1 MAVSLETETA
11 NTLRKRYRHQ
21 QPGDPNVE
29 VNLSVNQEANTASI
43 QIRINGA
50 TGANQLK
57 QVLQLIIQ
65 KISSDFNV

>member
-11 NTLRKRYRHQ
+11 STLRKRYKHN

-29 VNLSVNQEANTASI
+29 VNLSVNQADNTANV
-43 QIRINGA
+43 QIRISGA
-50 TGANQLK
+50 TGANQIK

-65 KISSDFNV
+65 KISADFNV